1 MKERILKNLSI
12 SDVIDIFGNIKWKFV
27 EVDPDS
33 KKIIIEVPR
42 GTDESFVV
50 ELESKDLKADIKK
63 LRDQGFIEQEIR
75 YRG

>member
-1 MKERILKNLSI
+1 LKERILKNLSI

-33 KKIIIEVPR
+33 KKIIVEVPR

-63 LRDQGFIEQEIR
+63 LREQGFIEQEIR

>member
-33 KKIIIEVPR
+33 KKIIVEVPR

-63 LRDQGFIEQEIR
+63 LREQGFIEQEIR

>member
-1 MKERILKNLSI
+1 MKERVLKNLSI
-12 SDVIDIFGNIKWKFV
+12 SDVMDIFGNIKWKFV

-33 KKIIIEVPR
+33 KKIIVEVPR

-50 ELESKDLKADIKK
+50 ELESKDLKADIRK
-63 LRDQGFIEQEIR
+63 LREQGFIEQEIR

>member
-33 KKIIIEVPR
+33 KKIVVEVPR

-63 LRDQGFIEQEIR
+63 LREQGFIEQEIR